1 MVLGHPPDR
10 PNDLFSGCSKLR
22 LDEKHKCSRP
32 LKEQEIILTLYK
44 KLLTLYPR
52 QFRVRLGESMEQT
65 FNDLCNERK
74 QQADYRWS
82 GFVLWIFVETV
93 IGIVREHVLIMTE
106 GAAMKNTRA
115 IPRSTALISSI
126 LLAVAFIVAP
136 AIYLFGNLRDSM
148 GPFAY
153 AVADFLYG
161 PVWAASLVALVFMLR
176 ERIGERAPRRMSLAL
191 IAAVLAAGAMIAVA
205 CIRSANRHYHLN
217 HPELHLEMSSTV
229 LTVWATLVAGVTGA
243 GWHFLGWSLLLIG
256 SAGWTSRQLP
266 PPLTV
271 LYLVGGV
278 VSLFVY
284 LLPDM
289 EATAGMLG
297 IVISIWQGLLLWKS
311 GSAEMQAVELN
322 ASQSDQS

>member
-1 MVLGHPPDR
+1 M
-10 PNDLFSGCSKLR
+10 N
-22 LDEKHKCSRP
+22 
-32 LKEQEIILTLYK
+32 EQTPAHAFYK
-44 KLLTLYPR
+44 KLLRLYPR
-52 QFRVRLGESMEQT
+52 EFREWLEESMEQT

-74 QQADYRWS
+74 EQTEYRWS

-93 IGIVREHVLIMTE
+93 VGIVREHVLLLIK
-106 GAAMKNTRA
+106 GATMKNTLA

-136 AIYLFGNLRDSM
+136 LIYLVGNLRDAM

-191 IAAVLAAGAMIAVA
+191 LAAVLAAGAMIAVA
-205 CIRSANRHYHLN
+205 CIRSANRQYHLI
-217 HPELHLEMSSTV
+217 HPELHLESSTTV
-229 LTVWATLVAGVTGA
+229 LIVWTTLVAGVTGA

-256 SAGWTSRQLP
+256 STGWTTRQLP

-284 LLPDM
+284 LLP
-289 EATAGMLG
+289 ELEGLAGMLA
-297 IVISIWQGLLLWKS
+297 IVISLWQGFLLWKS
-311 GSAEMQAVELN
+311 GSADKQVPELDEAN
-322 ASQSDQS
+322 